1 MNAAQIV
8 MPALGPALPEL
19 ILSVGVLVL
28 ILYGAFKG
36 ERSTE
41 GVSVGALILLIL
53 LIALQVKLWTG
64 QGGIREVWRLE
75 HRVSEQKAENA
86 RLKTRNETLQA
97 EVDDLKHGDEAVEE
111 RARSE
116 LGLLKP
122 GEAFYQVVEPTNAA
136 PKPNDDGGH

>member
-8 MPALGPALPEL
+8 MPAIGPALPEL

-53 LIALQVKLWTG
+53 ALFAVVSQPSAPRSPPSTAPSSSTG
-64 QGGIREVWRLE
+64 
-75 HRVSEQKAENA
+75 S
-86 RLKTRNETLQA
+86 
-97 EVDDLKHGDEAVEE
+97 
-111 RARSE
+111 
-116 LGLLKP
+116 P
-122 GEAFYQVVEPTNAA
+122 GS
-136 PKPNDDGGH
+136 

>member
-1 MNAAQIV
+1 LLRYA
-8 MPALGPALPEL
+8 
-19 ILSVGVLVL
+19 
-28 ILYGAFKG
+28 
-36 ERSTE
+36 
-41 GVSVGALILLIL
+41 ALILLIL

-64 QGGIREVWRLE
+64 QGGIREVWRLQ

-86 RLKTRNETLQA
+86 KLKTRNETLQA

-122 GEAFYQVVEPTNAA
+122 GETFYQVVEPTSAP